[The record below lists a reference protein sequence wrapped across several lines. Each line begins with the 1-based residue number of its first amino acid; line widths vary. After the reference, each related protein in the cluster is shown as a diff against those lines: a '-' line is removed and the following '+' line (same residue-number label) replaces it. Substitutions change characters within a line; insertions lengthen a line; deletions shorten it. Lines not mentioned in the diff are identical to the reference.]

1 MKSIIVNT
9 IAVGIDGKNL
19 GNTEYSVNDRGQ
31 GLWCNGKQIIGTCD
45 FSADTPAELMRK
57 LKSDTNQTMEKMT
70 MVRGS
75 ANGWD

>member
-9 IAVGIDGKNL
+9 IAIGIDGRDL

-31 GLWCNGKQIIGTCD
+31 GLWCGDKQIVGTCD
-45 FSADTPAELMRK
+45 FSASTPAELMRK
-57 LKSDTNQTMEKMT
+57 LKSDTDQTMEKMT

-75 ANGWD
+75 AKNW